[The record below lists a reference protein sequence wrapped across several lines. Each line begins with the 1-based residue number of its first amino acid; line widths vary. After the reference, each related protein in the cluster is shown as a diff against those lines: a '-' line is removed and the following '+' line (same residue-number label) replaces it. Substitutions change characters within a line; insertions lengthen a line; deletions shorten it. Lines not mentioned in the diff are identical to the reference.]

1 MTRSVQ
7 RSSESTVGLD
17 LRYGP
22 EYEDRVRALAASL
35 AEYDGLLVEGTAP
48 LDDSDDNTPADVRL
62 VATDTPPD
70 DLKEV
75 RKDRPVVWLT
85 AAADTV
91 TAAYEFGALD
101 VLLVPPESDS
111 KPVAAKVAAAIT
123 RWQTARDDPQ
133 PPANALAHVD
143 DGVFTLDDSFRLTY
157 LNDAA
162 ASVLGADRE
171 SLLGETVW
179 SFLPDDAVAQL
190 RGPLQQA
197 RAERSTTSLEVSFP
211 RGGRTRWYEVDAEP
225 HGDGLAVY
233 VRNVTDSKE
242 GESQDQQYEHLVR
255 TVGDA
260 VYLLDERGRFTF
272 VNDAL
277 CEMTG
282 YDRSELL
289 GSSVHIIKDDGTVQ
303 EAKDTLRDLKRR
315 RREGESTPIAEL
327 EVELVRKDGERIPCT
342 DRMTL
347 RATEPDEEFRG
358 TVGTLRDISTQRRRE
373 NILGGLLDATRQMV
387 NANGPEEIAERVVQT
402 AVGVLET
409 DSAGVRKY
417 DPDTERLV
425 SVATTGTIAAAD
437 ESRAPY
443 DVGEGPV
450 GTVFEEQRPMVV
462 DDFADIDDDRDRGGA
477 KVGAYFPLGED
488 RTLSLGRAGERGF
501 TEDELQFL
509 EVLVTIAGA
518 VFKRVDRQ
526 RELRRYEA
534 AVEAAEDL
542 LFTVDGAGQFTLA
555 SRALSTL
562 LGVQR
567 EELVGMDVAEFLPE
581 SGLADSLSSPPNGTV
596 THETELRTVG
606 GEAVPC
612 RLTVSPVG
620 TGAAGEAVVTV
631 QDISELQSARSEA
644 TQQRRR
650 FVELFRTLS
659 DPVVDIE
666 YVQQRP
672 EVRSVNRSFATLVGA
687 EPEALRD
694 TPLEAVLERLPT
706 ELADPLTAMEQ
717 PRAIETEVSTSD
729 GASRR
734 HFILR
739 TVPYEGDD
747 ADRAFVI
754 LTDVTDVKQRETHL
768 NVLHRVLR
776 HNVRNETS
784 VIGGFAEQ
792 LQEMDTDD
800 DVKRYAEYI
809 EDASDTLI
817 DASETARRIQ
827 QVLQADRLDP
837 HPRPV
842 EELAADIERLVEREY
857 PEATVSVTTETT
869 GTALASDRLLRAVE
883 ELVENA
889 VEHNPADTTTVEI
902 RLSTDATGERVT
914 LSVADDG
921 PGIPESEWA
930 ILAGERE
937 RTQLQHTSG
946 LGLWLVKWVVGDHGG
961 NLSLDAADEE
971 GTTITLTLPR
981 TRSGE

>member
-1 MTRSVQ
+1 MTRSV
-7 RSSESTVGLD
+7 RRASESTVGLD
-17 LRYGP
+17 VRYGP
-22 EYEDRVRALAASL
+22 EYEERVRALAAAL
-35 AEYDGLLVEGTAP
+35 AAHDGLDVEGTRP
-48 LDDSDDNTPADVRL
+48 LDDADDGGHADVRL
-62 VATDTPPD
+62 VATDTAPH
-70 DLKEV
+70 DLDGV
-75 RKDRPVVWLT
+75 RQDRPVVWLT
-85 AAADTV
+85 ADADTV

-101 VLLVPPESDS
+101 VLFVPPESDPE
-111 KPVAAKVAAAIT
+111 PVAAKVAATLT
-123 RWQTARDDPQ
+123 RWQTSRDDPG

-197 RAERSTTSLEVSFP
+197 RAERSTASLEVSFP

-225 HGDGLAVY
+225 RGDGLAVY
-233 VRNVTDSKE
+233 VRNVTDRKE

-289 GSSVHIIKDDGTVQ
+289 GSSVHIIKDDHTVE
-303 EAKDTLRDLKRR
+303 EAEDTLRDLRRR

-327 EVELVRKDGERIPCT
+327 EVELVRKDGERVPCT

-387 NANGPEEIAERVVQT
+387 NANDPEEIAERVVQT

-417 DPDTERLV
+417 DPEREELV
-425 SVATTGTIAAAD
+425 SVATTGSIAKPD
-437 ESRAPY
+437 GSRPAY
-443 DVGEGPV
+443 AVGEGPV

-462 DDFADIDDDRDRGGA
+462 DDLDEIEDDWDRGDA
-477 KVGAYFPLGED
+477 SVGAYFPLGDD
-488 RTLSLGRAGERGF
+488 RTLSLGRTQERGF
-501 TEDELQFL
+501 TDDELQFL

-542 LFTVDGAGQFTLA
+542 LFTVDGDGQFTLV

-562 LGVQR
+562 LGVERDQ
-567 EELVGMDVAEFLPE
+567 LVGMDVVEFLPE
-581 SGLADSLSSPPNGTV
+581 SGVAASLSSPPDGTV
-596 THETELRTVG
+596 THETEVRTSG
-606 GEAVPC
+606 TETVPC

-672 EVRSVNRSFATLVGA
+672 EVRSVNRSFATLVDS

-694 TPLEAVLERLPT
+694 TPLETVLDRLPAA
-706 ELADPLTAMEQ
+706 LAEPLTVMEQ
-717 PRAIETEVSTSD
+717 PRAIETEVSTTD

-792 LQEMDTDD
+792 LQQMDTDG
-800 DVKRYAEYI
+800 DVRRYASYI
-809 EDASDTLI
+809 EDASNTLV

-827 QVLQADRLDP
+827 QVLQADRMDP

-842 EELAADIERLVEREY
+842 DELAADIQRLAEREY
-857 PEATVSVTTETT
+857 PEAAITVTAETE
-869 GTALASDRLLRAVE
+869 GTALASDRLLQAVE

-889 VEHNPADTTTVEI
+889 IEHDPADTTNVEI
-902 RLSTDATGERVT
+902 RFSAAEDGGRVA

-937 RTQLQHTSG
+937 RSQLQHTSG

-961 NLSLDAADEE
+961 SLSLDAAGNG

-981 TRSGE
+981 TRSQD